1 MCECEAM
8 GTKLY
13 YRGAPP
19 HTHTHLPLLPYT
31 GTPSPSGPIAY
42 GTVLAWRPCSH
53 SDYNISSH
61 NDLPLLLRE
70 HFQNKLQDLNLR
82 NFTRGQTNLDRLR
95 DGLVGAQVT
104 QSDGN
109 VGATETE

>member
-1 MCECEAM
+1 MCGCEAM
-8 GTKLY
+8 GAKLY
-13 YRGAPP
+13 YREAP
-19 HTHTHLPLLPYT
+19 THTHLTLLPYT
-31 GTPSPSGPIAY
+31 GTPSPFGPIAY
-42 GTVLAWRPCSH
+42 GTVLVWRPCSH
-53 SDYNISSH
+53 SDHNISSH

-104 QSDGN
+104 QNDGN